1 MQRVLLLSHD
11 SDGSTAVQGLEWELL
26 DQPTYSLDFTVG
38 SFHLLSKLRECL
50 GGNAEVK
57 C

>member
-1 MQRVLLLSHD
+1 LHD
-11 SDGSTAVQGLEWELL
+11 SDGSTAAQGLEWELL